1 MSGQSDILPLWKVR
15 RPVAPLYR
23 EYVHLRWTWTGRRN
37 FDVGL
42 LAWNFPLLR
51 FSENGWR
58 GLEAGGLRHSESRR
72 KPPPYIQGNQAPSQR
87 LFHKLLSSFSWKTP
101 KGHPLRI
108 LRRGFF
114 FMIVPTRKKWASTG
128 LKKENFQG
136 TWGVIGRYFSNGI
149 FFSSFPTPRDKWA
162 YSIFG
167 IKIPYLIQKYGVRKF
182 ISRFNYFYIM
192 VTDVDISLQMK

>member
-1 MSGQSDILPLWKVR
+1 MKIKLIISIYFIIGTSLAICLGKATFSPSER
-15 RPVAPLYR
+15 CVAPLYR
-23 EYVHLRWTWTGRRN
+23 EYVHLRWTRTGRRN

-58 GLEAGGLRHSESRR
+58 GLEAGGLRLSESRR

-114 FMIVPTRKKWASTG
+114 YDCTDAEKMSLNGTEKRKFSGG
-128 LKKENFQG
+128 LR
-136 TWGVIGRYFSNGI
+136 RYRQI
-149 FFSSFPTPRDKWA
+149 FFKRH
-162 YSIFG
+162 IFF
-167 IKIPYLIQKYGVRKF
+167 IIP
-182 ISRFNYFYIM
+182 NPAW
-192 VTDVDISLQMK
+192 